1 MFLGC
6 RCWILVIHTRLFES
20 FFNPKI
26 LIFDILE
33 YMKIYTKTGDN
44 GQTSL
49 VGGTRIS
56 KTELRIEAYGT
67 VDELNSYVGLLR
79 DQEINNNRKD
89 ILKEIQDR
97 LFTIGSI
104 LASEPEQT
112 KKRIP
117 DLHESD
123 IELLEKQMDE
133 MDESLEPMRFFILP
147 GGHQSVSFG
156 HLARTVCRRAER
168 VVLKLAQTSE
178 VDELVIKYL
187 NRLSDYLFVLCRMMI
202 KDLKIEEISWKPRV

>member
-1 MFLGC
+1 
-6 RCWILVIHTRLFES
+6 
-20 FFNPKI
+20 
-26 LIFDILE
+26 
-33 YMKIYTKTGDN
+33 MKIYTKTGDN
-44 GQTSL
+44 GKTSL
-49 VGGTRIS
+49 VGGTRVS

-79 DQEINNNRKD
+79 DQEVNNDRKD

-104 LASEPEQT
+104 LASESEQT

-123 IELLEKQMDE
+123 VELLEREMDK

-168 VVLKLAQTSE
+168 ITLRLAEESE
-178 VDELVIKYL
+178 VNELVIKYL

-202 KDLKIEEISWKPRV
+202 KELNIEEISWKPRV

>member
-1 MFLGC
+1 MTINLYFLQ
-6 RCWILVIHTRLFES
+6 
-20 FFNPKI
+20 
-26 LIFDILE
+26 DILLKKCSFVI
-33 YMKIYTKTGDN
+33 MKIYTKTGDK

-49 VGGTRIS
+49 VGGTRVS

-67 VDELNSYVGLLR
+67 VDELNSYVGLVR
-79 DQEINNNRKD
+79 DQAVNNDRKD

-123 IELLEKQMDE
+123 IELLEKEMDR

-168 VVLKLAQTSE
+168 IVIRLSQEIE
-178 VDELVIKYL
+178 VNDLVIRYL
-187 NRLSDYLFVLCRMMI
+187 NRLSDYFFVLCRIMI
-202 KDLKIEEISWKPRV
+202 KELNIEEISWKPRV

>member
-1 MFLGC
+1 MTINFYFL
-6 RCWILVIHTRLFES
+6 H
-20 FFNPKI
+20 
-26 LIFDILE
+26 DILLKKCSFVI
-33 YMKIYTKTGDN
+33 MKIYTKTGDK

-49 VGGTRIS
+49 IGGTRVS

-67 VDELNSYVGLLR
+67 VDELNSYVGLVR
-79 DQEINNNRKD
+79 DQAVNNDRKD

-123 IELLEKQMDE
+123 IELLEKEMDR

-168 VVLKLAQTSE
+168 IVVRLSQETE
-178 VDELVIKYL
+178 VNDLVIRYL
-187 NRLSDYLFVLCRMMI
+187 NRLSDYLFVLCRIMI
-202 KDLKIEEISWKPRV
+202 KDLNIEEISWKPRV

>member
-1 MFLGC
+1 
-6 RCWILVIHTRLFES
+6 
-20 FFNPKI
+20 
-26 LIFDILE
+26 
-33 YMKIYTKTGDN
+33 MKIYTKTGDN

-49 VGGTRIS
+49 VGGTRVS

-79 DQEINNNRKD
+79 DQEVNSDRKD

-123 IELLEKQMDE
+123 IERLEKEMDRMDE
-133 MDESLEPMRFFILP
+133 NLEPMRFFILP

-168 VVLKLAQTSE
+168 IVLRLAQESE
-178 VDELVIKYL
+178 VNELVVKYL

-202 KDLKIEEISWKPRV
+202 KDLNIEEISWKPRV